1 MARTVLLIV
10 LIIGIGIAGF
20 GVYAASSSGYFIEN
34 FSPGHPRSSEIPL
47 YEGDSSPDEIPVY
60 QNDVRIT
67 PTLDDFKNIM
77 SESYNIEDIFS
88 KFGEPNND
96 IGSGIHIY
104 VYELNDSTEIW
115 IGYTDHI
122 WYIQH
127 VDSDG
132 ILIEELFVYDD
143 F

>member
-1 MARTVLLIV
+1 MPKTSFLIV
-10 LIIGIGIAGF
+10 LIVGIGIAGF
-20 GVYAASSSGYFIEN
+20 GIYTASSGYFIEN
-34 FSPGHPRSSEIPL
+34 YSPGNPRSSEIPL
-47 YEGDSSPDEIPVY
+47 YEEDSSPNQIPLY
-60 QNDVRIT
+60 ENDVRIT

-77 SESYNIEDIFS
+77 SESYNIDDIFS
-88 KFGEPNND
+88 KFGEPHKD

-115 IGYTDHI
+115 IGYTDYI
-122 WYIQH
+122 WYIRH

-132 ILIEELFVYDD
+132 VLIEELFVYND